1 MSSLAFKYT
10 PLESLLI
17 FQSLACLGV
26 ESHVFGRISEQ
37 LQSNNLVKDDLPG
50 YDKARF
56 APDALRDFYLA
67 LLKEEVKHE
76 QNNVHDADAP
86 IQNGDSPATRK
97 RKAPSPTMP
106 TVEEA
111 VKHAHLL
118 PQLINKLY
126 TRYRSQ
132 IVDEIREDERM
143 YDKLSRELEE
153 IVRGERDGQVIRDR
167 EINRTKEVP
176 QTTPPVSNSP
186 AASADVVMQDAPA
199 PVKPTPQLSQSSP
212 PGSQPQSPALSQ
224 SSQPA
229 QEHQRRSSAKIEALI
244 NPPSSGP
251 QNGSASPR
259 KKSAPSPLQT
269 SYPPITQPPHHRTP
283 SGSLPPSARL
293 PPPAPSP
300 SYHAS
305 PYGPPGPPGPPVPQT
320 TPASAPS
327 PSSTPQTT
335 VPNTTRPPG
344 APILPPPANMQFSAP
359 PVPVPSI
366 VESSGP
372 FRPPSGSPHQY
383 PRPLPPGPGP
393 GPHGTPHGPR
403 SPATHQPTPP
413 QSGQHAPPQGPFYP
427 QYPAQ
432 SPFPPHPHLQHH
444 AYYHHPGPRQPG
456 GIMLPPFQVAAQD
469 PVRAHQRQMQE
480 QQREQQA
487 ASQHT
492 PRTAKSPRAPVAAP
506 APARPPPTIHHPQP
520 AQPTLPLPSPSA
532 RPPFP
537 SHRPPPLRLNTAVG
551 SWKKTLPPLANGSPK
566 ENIAPVSPIS
576 PPSSPELPPATTPA
590 SATRSKRPVISKEMP
605 APDVETPLPGR
616 TRKGGKR
623 GARGVSV
630 ASSTLT
636 GSARGRTRSQSIA
649 SHAEEASAN
658 VKPEPSTPAETI
670 ETDAQSTTEATPT
683 SGGRRTRR
691 RAGTLQSVAEQPTG
705 TANNKRKRDTRE
717 ESETPRPGVADEVNM
732 ASPAPPNYVTA
743 SRKFYVVAHRN
754 FSRMS
759 APVLNDI
766 SSHKHASLFST
777 PVKAK
782 DAEGYYDIIRR
793 PQDLKSIRAA
803 IQNGSRA
810 VAAATA
816 STADTPLGNSPG
828 QGPSTPTQFPSS
840 STQITLPISED
851 LVPPKGI
858 VNSAQLEKELMR
870 LFANAVMFNVGDDRV
885 VKDAVE
891 MATDVEASVANWRAA
906 ERPSALTDGP
916 TSGVLEDGDGEGGGK
931 RRKL

>member
-1 MSSLAFKYT
+1 
-10 PLESLLI
+10 
-17 FQSLACLGV
+17 
-26 ESHVFGRISEQ
+26 
-37 LQSNNLVKDDLPG
+37 
-50 YDKARF
+50 
-56 APDALRDFYLA
+56 
-67 LLKEEVKHE
+67 
-76 QNNVHDADAP
+76 
-86 IQNGDSPATRK
+86 
-97 RKAPSPTMP
+97 MP
-106 TVEEA
+106 NA
-111 VKHAHLL
+111 
-118 PQLINKLY
+118 
-126 TRYRSQ
+126 
-132 IVDEIREDERM
+132 
-143 YDKLSRELEE
+143 
-153 IVRGERDGQVIRDR
+153 
-167 EINRTKEVP
+167 
-176 QTTPPVSNSP
+176 
-186 AASADVVMQDAPA
+186 
-199 PVKPTPQLSQSSP
+199 
-212 PGSQPQSPALSQ
+212 
-224 SSQPA
+224 
-229 QEHQRRSSAKIEALI
+229 
-244 NPPSSGP
+244 
-251 QNGSASPR
+251 
-259 KKSAPSPLQT
+259 
-269 SYPPITQPPHHRTP
+269 
-283 SGSLPPSARL
+283 
-293 PPPAPSP
+293 
-300 SYHAS
+300 
-305 PYGPPGPPGPPVPQT
+305 
-320 TPASAPS
+320 
-327 PSSTPQTT
+327 
-335 VPNTTRPPG
+335 TRPPG

-359 PVPVPSI
+359 PVQVPSM
-366 VESSGP
+366 VENNGP

-393 GPHGTPHGPR
+393 GPHGPPHAPR

-413 QSGQHAPPQGPFYP
+413 HSGQHVPPQGPFYP

-432 SPFPPHPHLQHH
+432 PQFPPQPHLQHH

-492 PRTAKSPRAPVAAP
+492 PRTARSPRAHVAAP
-506 APARPPPTIHHPQP
+506 TPARPPPAIHHPQP
-520 AQPTLPLPSPSA
+520 AQPMLPLPNPST

-537 SHRPPPLRLNTAVG
+537 IHRPPPLRLHTAVG
-551 SWKKTLPPLANGSPK
+551 SWKKTLPPLGNGSPK
-566 ENIAPVSPIS
+566 ENLAPVSPIS

-590 SATRSKRPVISKEMP
+590 SATRSKRPVKSKEMP

-616 TRKGGKR
+616 GTRKGGKR
-623 GARGVSV
+623 GARGASV
-630 ASSTLT
+630 ASSTVT

-649 SHAEEASAN
+649 SHAEEPSAS

-705 TANNKRKRDTRE
+705 TANNKRKRDQRE
-717 ESETPRPGVADEVNM
+717 ESETPRPEVEDEVNM
-732 ASPAPPNYVTA
+732 ASPAPPT
-743 SRKFYVVAHRN
+743 FVVASRN

-810 VAAATA
+810 VTAATA
-816 STADTPLGNSPG
+816 SNADTPLGNSPS
-828 QGPSTPTQFPSS
+828 QGPSTPTHFSSS
-840 STQITLPISED
+840 STHITLPISED

-870 LFANAVMFNVGDDRV
+870 MFANAVMFNSGADGV

-906 ERPSALTDGP
+906 ERPSALVDGP
-916 TSGVLEDGDGEGGGK
+916 TSGVPEDGDGEGGGK